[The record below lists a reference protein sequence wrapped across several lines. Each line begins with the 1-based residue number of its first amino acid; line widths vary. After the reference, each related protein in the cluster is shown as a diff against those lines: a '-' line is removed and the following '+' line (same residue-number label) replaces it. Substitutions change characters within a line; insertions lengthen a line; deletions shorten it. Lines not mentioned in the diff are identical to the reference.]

1 MIMVWNL
8 IQKRI
13 AGTSLLFLLLSM
25 AFFFGSPP
33 VSAQSDFHK
42 ESVFKDGEW
51 LRYKV
56 KWSFIRLGT
65 LEIFQKRLQEIPGT
79 VYQVKMH
86 ARSAKLPFINVFFI
100 NEGLLNPY
108 QPTLQD
114 FKLTSGKD
122 YQRVSTYI
130 YNRDRN
136 MILLETHDHGRLVRK
151 DSLFYES
158 DTYDALGIFMMMRC
172 LSNSGFNITL
182 KNIVEY
188 KLCDTRLNFTGE
200 PATIE
205 IDALKKPVAALRFEG
220 KAEWVG
226 ESWGGVSGPF
236 HGWISADHAA
246 IPLKVKIKIFLGSIT
261 LELED
266 YTRDGWPVDLNRDTL
281 TQKF

>member
-1 MIMVWNL
+1 MVPNL
-8 IQKRI
+8 VQKCRPE
-13 AGTSLLFLLLSM
+13 ASLFLLLLTI
-25 AFFFGSPP
+25 AFFFGSPQ

-42 ESVFKDGEW
+42 ESAFKDGEW
-51 LRYKV
+51 LKYKV
-56 KWSFIRLGT
+56 KWGFIRLGT
-65 LEIFQKRLQEIPGT
+65 LEIFQKRVQEIPGT

-86 ARSAKLPFINVFFI
+86 AKSANLPFISVFFI
-100 NEGLLNPY
+100 NEGFLNPY
-108 QPTLQD
+108 QPTLLD

-122 YQRVSTYI
+122 YERVSTYI
-130 YNRDRN
+130 YNGDRN
-136 MILLETHDHGRLVRK
+136 MILLETHDHGELVRK
-151 DSLFYES
+151 DSLFYEG

-182 KNIVEY
+182 QNIVDY

-200 PATIE
+200 PATVK
-205 IDALKKPVAALRFEG
+205 IDAVKKPLAALKFEG

-236 HGWISADHAA
+236 HGWISADCAA

-266 YTRDGWPVDLNRDTL
+266 FTREGWPVALNQHSL